1 LKEFLSQKPS
11 ILLKTLDLKT
21 LEA

>member
-1 LKEFLSQKPS
+1 LSQKPS